1 MNILGIDP
9 GSRNC
14 GYAIIEL
21 SPNLRTLRLLEAGII
36 QMKERILQH
45 QILEF
50 VEGIDLVLKSHEI
63 HEVAVE
69 DMFYAHNPKSVIKLA
84 QFRGALSLKILQEL
98 GNFAEYTPL
107 QVKKALTGNGKADK
121 TQVAFMVK
129 RILGIRGEI
138 KPLDITDAI
147 AIAIT
152 HAQRLQLQGSGVRA
166 IKAKTEPDSRVK
178 MGADSENSE
187 SREIR

>member
-14 GYAIIEL
+14 GYAVIQLEKNTISL
-21 SPNLRTLRLLEAGII
+21 VEAGLIKI
-36 QMKERILQH
+36 KERILQH

-50 VEGIDLVLKSHEI
+50 VEGIDLVLKNHSI
-63 HEVAVE
+63 DSVAIE
-69 DMFYAHNPKSVIKLA
+69 DMFYAYNPKSVIKLA

-107 QVKKALTGNGKADK
+107 QVKKALTGNGKAQK
-121 TQVAFMVK
+121 EQVAFMVK
-129 RILGIRGEI
+129 RLLGIKGEI

-152 HAQRLQLQGSGVRA
+152 HAQRLKL
-166 IKAKTEPDSRVK
+166 
-178 MGADSENSE
+178 N
-187 SREIR
+187 

>member
-14 GYAIIEL
+14 GYAVIQLEKNTISL
-21 SPNLRTLRLLEAGII
+21 VEAGLIKI
-36 QMKERILQH
+36 KERILQH

-50 VEGIDLVLKSHEI
+50 VEGIDLVLKNHSI
-63 HEVAVE
+63 DSVAIE
-69 DMFYAHNPKSVIKLA
+69 DMFYAYNPKSVIKLA

-107 QVKKALTGNGKADK
+107 QVKKALTGNGKAQK
-121 TQVAFMVK
+121 EQVAFMVK
-129 RILGIRGEI
+129 RLLGIKGEI

-152 HAQRLQLQGSGVRA
+152 HAQRL
-166 IKAKTEPDSRVK
+166 KF
-178 MGADSENSE
+178 N
-187 SREIR
+187 